1 MMRISILPLA
11 LLALAQAAL
20 AQQAPVAPPAQAAPA
35 PLPADVAS
43 PDAIIAAV
51 YDVISGPAGEKRNW
65 DRMRSLFAPGARLIP
80 VGRNPQGQVVMRT
93 LTVEEYVTGVGP
105 RLEEMGFFER
115 ELGRVEE
122 RYGGI
127 VHRFSSYDS
136 RRKKEDPQPFARG
149 VNSFQLMHDGSR
161 WWIVT
166 IFWQAETPDN
176 PIPPRYLGGK

>member
-1 MMRISILPLA
+1 MRIRTLLSLA
-11 LLALAQAAL
+11 LLALAPAAR
-20 AQQAPVAPPAQAAPA
+20 AQQAPAPA
-35 PLPADVAS
+35 ASPADVAS
-43 PDAIIAAV
+43 PDAIVAAV

-65 DRMRSLFAPGARLIP
+65 DRMRSLFAPGARLMP

-93 LTVEEYVTGVGP
+93 LSVEEYVTGVGP

-115 ELGRVEE
+115 ELGKVEE

-136 RRKKEDPQPFARG
+136 RRKQDDPQPFARG
-149 VNSFQLMHDGSR
+149 VNSFQLMNDGSR

-166 IFWQAETPDN
+166 IFWQAETPDH